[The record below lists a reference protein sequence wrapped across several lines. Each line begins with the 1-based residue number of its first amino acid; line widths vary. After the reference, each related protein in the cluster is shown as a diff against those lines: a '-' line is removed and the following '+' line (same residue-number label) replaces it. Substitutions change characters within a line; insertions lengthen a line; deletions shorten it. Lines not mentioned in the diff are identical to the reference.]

1 MSGYQP
7 YNEFSSVSGGGGG
20 GFENSQGNSRP
31 NTGSGGGSQSTLM
44 PVTIK
49 QVLESKQMVQDGP
62 FVIQNL
68 ELHHVVFVGVVR
80 NVVDKTSNITLTVED
95 GTGQIDVRQWTAD
108 PTDIANANEQNGKQ
122 EGSYSSQI
130 SQMYQVG
137 TYVKVFGALRE
148 FSGKKNVQY
157 AVVKPIES
165 FNDVIAHHLSA
176 MKCHAIANGTLQSPA
191 YPNTD
196 STGINNNNNPQP
208 GQDQS
213 LFVQDNSANDP
224 KPALHKILEFC
235 AGQCEGKDASN
246 FAVHTKLIEQS
257 LGISEADVK
266 MYCQTLVDQGFIYP
280 TFDDSSFF
288 VL

>member
-20 GFENSQGNSRP
+20 GGFENSQGNSSRP
-31 NTGSGGGSQSTLM
+31 ATGGGSQSTLM

-80 NVVDKTSNITLTVED
+80 NVVDKTSNITLTIED

-108 PTDIANANEQNGKQ
+108 PTDIANANEQGEKQ

-137 TYVKVFGALRE
+137 KYVKVFGALRE

-176 MKCHAIANGTLQSPA
+176 MKCHAIANGSMQSPA

-196 STGINNNNNPQP
+196 ATELTGTNQQP
-208 GQDQS
+208 AQDQS
-213 LFVQDNSANDP
+213 LFVQDNSAGDP

-235 AGQCEGKDASN
+235 AAQCEGKDASN

-257 LGISEADVK
+257 LGITEADVK

>member
-1 MSGYQP
+1 MATYQP
-7 YNEFSSVSGGGGG
+7 YNEFSTVTGG
-20 GFENSQGNSRP
+20 GFDNSQSSSRP
-31 NTGSGGGSQSTLM
+31 NTGSGNVSQSTLM

-62 FVIQNL
+62 FVINNL

-108 PTDIANANEQNGKQ
+108 PTDMANANEGQTDDQ

-130 SQMYQVG
+130 SRLYQVG
-137 TYVKVFGALRE
+137 TYVKIFGALRE
-148 FSGKKNVQY
+148 FSAKKNVQY

-176 MKCHAIANGTLQSPA
+176 MKCHAIANGKMESPA
-191 YPNTD
+191 YQTNDSNT
-196 STGINNNNNPQP
+196 SNQQSGE
-208 GQDQS
+208 DQS
-213 LFVQDNSANDP
+213 LFVQDNSATEP
-224 KPALHKILEFC
+224 KTALHKILEFC
-235 AGQCEGKDASN
+235 GAQCEGKDASN